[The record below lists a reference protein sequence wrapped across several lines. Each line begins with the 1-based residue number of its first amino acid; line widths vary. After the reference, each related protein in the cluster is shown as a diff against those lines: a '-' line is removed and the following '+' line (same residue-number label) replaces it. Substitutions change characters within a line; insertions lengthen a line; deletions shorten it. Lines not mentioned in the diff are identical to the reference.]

1 MLKKALMLL
10 SLLLPWELRRRFLAS
25 QFGYS
30 IHPTARIGFAWIMP
44 RRLVMEEHARIGHF
58 NFCRNI
64 DLLHFGPRAVMA
76 QLNWITGYPSGH
88 GNRHFAHQPERRPEL
103 IVERHAGISSR
114 HFIDCTA
121 SVRIGAFSTIAGY
134 RSQIITH
141 SIDLAANRQSSEPI
155 EIGEYC
161 FVGTEA
167 VLLGGSALPHH
178 SVLAA
183 KSLLNKKWE
192 NPYHLY
198 AGVPARP
205 LKQLDEKME
214 YFHRQEGF
222 VW

>member
-1 MLKKALMLL
+1 MFL
-10 SLLLPWELRRRFLAS
+10 SILLPWSLRRRFLEA

-30 IHPTARIGFAWIMP
+30 IHPTSRIGLAWICP
-44 RRLVMEEHARIGHF
+44 RRLVLEEHARIGHF
-58 NFCRNI
+58 NFCKNL
-64 DLLHFGPRAVMA
+64 DLLHLGAHAVIG
-76 QLNWITGYPSGH
+76 QLNWITGFPSGH
-88 GNRHFAHQPERRPEL
+88 SRHFAHQPERRPEL

-121 SVRIGAFSTIAGY
+121 RVRIGAFATIAGY
-134 RSQIITH
+134 RSQIVTH
-141 SIDLAANRQSSEPI
+141 SIDLAANRQSSEPV

-167 VLLGGSALPHH
+167 VILGGASLPHH

-192 NPYHLY
+192 EPFHLY
-198 AGVPARP
+198 GGVPAQP
-205 LKQLDEKME
+205 LKKLSENMA
-214 YFHRQEGF
+214 YFQRTEGF